1 MKNQEEQLV
10 VRWRFDAGRGS
21 LVWQMMFTDT
31 GDLIGQKRCATSRQA
46 LFFGVEPL
54 TGKVFC
60 DDYLLMDQVQQS
72 IPAGESWFTGIETT
86 RGGLGYCYAC
96 QKYSPE
102 HQGLWA
108 VDFRRGR
115 VVWSRTDIGFIANL
129 GDEFLVCKTS
139 LFGGFPERHFLFVD
153 PLSGTEISKA
163 ALDSAQ
169 VHAIREAVVPEEVRQ
184 RITLPGFVMD
194 GIAQERLG
202 LERCEVP
209 ERSRS
214 ESLVYGDLM
223 VVAVHEQS
231 VSTGLWRSSLGVWR
245 MDRLVYDDR
254 MEECVDK
261 PCLNN
266 FLIQSNHLYYVRERE
281 ELVCVALS

>member
-1 MKNQEEQLV
+1 MKNQVEQLNI
-10 VRWRFDAGRGS
+10 RWRFDAGDGA

-31 GDLIGQKRCATSRQA
+31 GDLIGQKRFAAKRKS
-46 LFFGVEPL
+46 LFFGIEPP
-54 TGKVFC
+54 TGRVFC
-60 DDYLLMDQVQQS
+60 DDYLVMDHVQGV
-72 IPAGESWFTGIETT
+72 PAGDGWFTGIETT

-96 QKYSPE
+96 QQYSPE

-115 VVWSRTDIGFIANL
+115 VVWSRSDISFTANL

-139 LFGGFPERHFLFVD
+139 LFGGFPERQFLFVD
-153 PLSGTEISKA
+153 SFTGSEICKA

-184 RITLPGFVMD
+184 RITLPGFVVD
-194 GIAQERLG
+194 GIAEERLASG
-202 LERCEVP
+202 GFDVSETSRC
-209 ERSRS
+209 
-214 ESLVYGDLM
+214 ESLVYGDLT
-223 VVAVHEQS
+223 VVALHEFAALS
-231 VSTGLWRSSLGVWR
+231 GIWRSSLKVWR
-245 MDRLVYDDR
+245 MDCLVYDDC
-254 MEECVDK
+254 MEEGVDK

-266 FLIQSNHLYYVRERE
+266 FLIQSDNLYYVREKK